1 MYEVAFTTGFR
12 DGLRGIDPSAS
23 VLNAIQRCVDVL
35 KADPFQKIPN
45 AKRLRHSK
53 ARFRARLGDL
63 RLLYRIEQTL
73 DRVVLFAI
81 GYRQSIYKRDGE
93 GGRVL
98 PTRDRPVV
106 ELLNDRKRARS
117 TPVDVAPATPPP
129 HDIDIGAEIAVEVAQ
144 EWITEDEL
152 WLLRVPTEHWQAILQ
167 AASAEALPENVPVDV
182 QLRIESYVTSP
193 AGNQLGRIYALGDD
207 GVDCITRRPLHE
219 FLTALD
225 PDQQRV
231 IQSGLDKGPYLVRG
245 GPGTG
250 KSLIGLHAI
259 QEIVRNRNSESLFAS
274 EGRPRFGV
282 LTYTNTLSGFN
293 ESLLRHI
300 RETANDEIEIHCR
313 TIDKVVYALAKVA
326 LQRRPEPRDHN
337 QVKGWMLR
345 HVVPMLGT
353 AERKIV
359 ERLGLTYIVEE
370 IEKVLHDSNIQD
382 LDEYLEFE
390 RRGRQIQLQKPER
403 EAVWAIFEVY
413 QSLREQFR
421 IDSWEFMRKIALRQL
436 LSDATWPRYNALFV
450 DEVQDLSLTARQLI
464 LNLVQDRRFLLMTDD
479 PAQSI
484 YLFPPRWKQVDD
496 ALDFRGRSFILR
508 RNYRTT
514 KEIYRAIESLRL
526 DADEDGTIGIPV
538 PQFSGPKPTWL
549 AGASPEHLGIVA
561 TAIRALN
568 KHYPLGNMGIIVRT
582 NDGAKQCA
590 AGLHALGVVAAMV
603 NRDSPIDLGGDAV
616 HVITAHSAKGL
627 EFPAVI
633 VPDVSDRNY
642 PGVAGD
648 AASQEQVRESE
659 DAAKRLLYVALSRAC
674 QRLVMITDSEDPSR
688 FEREFDQEQWDHAL

>member
-1 MYEVAFTTGFR
+1 MYELAFTTGFR
-12 DGLRGIDPSAS
+12 DGLRRIDPSTS
-23 VLNAIQRCVDVL
+23 VLNGIQRCVDLL

-81 GYRQSIYKRDGE
+81 GYRQSVYKRDSE
-93 GGRVL
+93 GGWVL

-106 ELLNDRKRARS
+106 ELLKGWKQAKS
-117 TPVDVAPATPPP
+117 TPADVAPATPRLR
-129 HDIDIGAEIAVEVAQ
+129 DIDIGAEVAVEVAQ

-152 WLLRVPTEHWQAILQ
+152 WLLRVPAEHWSAILQ
-167 AASAEALPENVPVDV
+167 ATSAEALPASVPAEV

-193 AGNQLGRIYALGDD
+193 AGNQLGRIYSLGDD
-207 GVDCITRRPLHE
+207 GVDCVTSRPLHE

-231 IQSGLDKGPYLVRG
+231 IQSGLKNGPYLVRG

-259 QEIVRNRNSESLFAS
+259 QEVIKNRNSESLFAS
-274 EGRPRFGV
+274 GGRPRFGV
-282 LTYTNTLSGFN
+282 LTYTKTLSRFN
-293 ESLLRHI
+293 ESMLRHI
-300 RETANDEIEIHCR
+300 RDNTNDEIDIECK
-313 TIDKVVYALAKVA
+313 TLDTVVHALAKSA
-326 LQRRPEPRDHN
+326 LQRQPQPRDHN
-337 QVKGWMLR
+337 QVKGWMVL
-345 HVVPMLGT
+345 HVVPALGT
-353 AERKIV
+353 AERNIV
-359 ERLGLTYIVEE
+359 ERLGLTYVVEE
-370 IEKVLHDSNIQD
+370 IEKVLHDSNIQNR
-382 LDEYLEFE
+382 DEYLEFE
-390 RRGRQIQLQKPER
+390 RRGRQIQLQKTER

-421 IDSWEFMRKIALRQL
+421 IDSWEFMRKVALRKL
-436 LSDATWPRYNALFV
+436 LSDAAYPRYNALFV
-450 DEVQDLSLTARQLI
+450 DEVQDMSLTTRRLI

-496 ALDFRGRSFILR
+496 ALDFRGRSFVLR

-526 DADEDGTIGIPV
+526 DADEDVTIGVPV

-549 AGASPEHLGIVA
+549 AGAPSEHLGIA
-561 TAIRALN
+561 AAAIHALN
-568 KHYPLGNMGIIVRT
+568 KHYPLGNIGVIVRT
-582 NDGAKQCA
+582 NHDAEQYG
-590 AGLHALGVVAAMV
+590 AGLCALGVSAARV
-603 NRDSPIDLGGDAV
+603 NRDSPIDLGSDAV

-633 VPDVSDRNY
+633 VPAVSDRNY
-642 PGVAGD
+642 SGVIGNT
-648 AASQEQVRESE
+648 ASQEQAQESE

-674 QRLVMITDSEDPSR
+674 QRLVMITDDQDPTR